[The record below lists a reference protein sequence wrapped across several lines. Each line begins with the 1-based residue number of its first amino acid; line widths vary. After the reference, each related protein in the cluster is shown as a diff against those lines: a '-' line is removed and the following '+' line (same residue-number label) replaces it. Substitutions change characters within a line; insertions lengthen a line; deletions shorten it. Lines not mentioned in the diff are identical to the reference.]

1 MIQSGLVSISFTSW
15 RWPDS
20 GTNLVKASILRTLA
34 LVLLS
39 ILIYHCPLTQRAA
52 NAPVLLDANSCRPAT
67 LQLFISFLVISLFT
81 VCTSPTTVLALVLKM
96 RLLNCTLY
104 VDKLLVAN
112 ASFGATTSADAGLS
126 AAMFLRLVL
135 VIGICVLLNTFKTA
149 SCLATNAGSA
159 VLATASG
166 IGSELVAQM
175 LRWFPKLVA
184 LRPLLET
191 LRFVTQ
197 GIVQTLD
204 WFAISEWPKSA
215 NCAPTALTKIC
226 DIVAVLH
233 CLSWRLFD
241 ITNATLAPALAAVRS
256 FVSFSATLASS
267 LESQAATFFPNATHP
282 VLISFVTSDAISV

>member
-39 ILIYHCPLTQRAA
+39 ILMYHWPLTQRAA
-52 NAPVLLDANSCRPAT
+52 NAPVLLDANICRPAT

-96 RLLNCTLY
+96 RLLNCALY

-112 ASFGATTSADAGLS
+112 ASFGATTSADAGLA

-159 VLATASG
+159 VLVAAG

-175 LRWFPKLVA
+175 LRWFPNLVD
-184 LRPLLET
+184 LRPLLGT

-204 WFAISEWPKSA
+204 WFAIREWPKSA

-226 DIVAVLH
+226 DIVAVLR
-233 CLSWRLFD
+233 CLS
-241 ITNATLAPALAAVRS
+241 
-256 FVSFSATLASS
+256 
-267 LESQAATFFPNATHP
+267 
-282 VLISFVTSDAISV
+282 